1 LIDVMKF
8 VGSCISSSLI
18 FMMKVMVWFLVID
31 TYMVMNPFILIV
43 SVLGLVELTLVT
55 MVSFEVL
62 LYIFHGISYTIL
74 LVDVWWCCHDRIR
87 KWKQRLGLPQ
97 VGENEIRAMQT
108 GDFSNALKCTG
119 CWPSVLFIKK
129 LECWWF
135 KVTWHSVCVLADNPV
150 CFLSKNLEC
159 RWLKTQVTAPRKCP
173 SIVCHFDF
181 TEGYHC
187 SWRMCYWK
195 PHYSPQLI
203 VNKRVFEGWI
213 QGTRLTPSLQIYN
226 DHRTRLWQLG
236 KEPIAV
242 KL

>member
-1 LIDVMKF
+1 MLILCRSMQHLQLQDLMVLT
-8 VGSCISSSLI
+8 ISGIKTADKDWRLCRGVISQFHAVHSIMMVPFLPMRLAMTGARGQRITHLHKLKTSSFSIQL
-18 FMMKVMVWFLVID
+18 
-31 TYMVMNPFILIV
+31 
-43 SVLGLVELTLVT
+43 
-55 MVSFEVL
+55 
-62 LYIFHGISYTIL
+62 
-74 LVDVWWCCHDRIR
+74 RIR

-159 RWLKTQVTAPRKCP
+159 RWLKIQVTAPRKCP

-236 KEPIAV
+236 KERIAV